1 MKKENI
7 DKNENNEV
15 EEVNE
20 EKEEKEVEEM
30 KAENELNE
38 KKERVNSLFQFSS
51 INKFI
56 MDNNG
61 DYHKLNSTVQSTFSK
76 INDLNKKEE
85 LDKQSVIEIFNDFAS
100 IFLALNE
107 RIRILEEKV
116 EALELFIKCFKERK
130 AIKICLQKIIKKYYA
145 LGFIQLDEKRNVYV
159 FTKKFKEYEPEY
171 LTKLLHLLYIR
182 KDYFNKKAHF
192 NGDVEVNKKEVNQIE
207 IEQYIEKFNKDL
219 VADKTIPEID
229 KKLLK
234 IEQFV
239 NNLTFSEFCETL
251 HIANVDKYI
260 QALLSE
266 QEIMEMLDIQQT
278 EMTMEEFY
286 KELKNNKYHFK

>member
-1 MKKENI
+1 MKSLAGVSVQSLNDKQYNVRKNDKVNENKIKEVEGERDENEAKEKI
-7 DKNENNEV
+7 DKNEDNEV
-15 EEVNE
+15 EEVN
-20 EKEEKEVEEM
+20 EEKEVEEM

-38 KKERVNSLFQFSS
+38 RKERVNSLYQFPF
-51 INKFI
+51 INKYI

-145 LGFIQLDEKRNVYV
+145 LGFIQLDEKRNVYDCYKNW
-159 FTKKFKEYEPEY
+159 FG
-171 LTKLLHLLYIR
+171 LH
-182 KDYFNKKAHF
+182 
-192 NGDVEVNKKEVNQIE
+192 
-207 IEQYIEKFNKDL
+207 
-219 VADKTIPEID
+219 
-229 KKLLK
+229 
-234 IEQFV
+234 
-239 NNLTFSEFCETL
+239 S
-251 HIANVDKYI
+251 
-260 QALLSE
+260 
-266 QEIMEMLDIQQT
+266 
-278 EMTMEEFY
+278 
-286 KELKNNKYHFK
+286 